1 MKHSVKKNQIA
12 YLITLGSILA
22 LSACGGE
29 SSANQSK
36 PVTPAAQAPASTTSP
51 ATGNQQNITTTIT
64 GAGASFPQPIY
75 VQWATAYQQAGKG
88 QLNYQSIGSSGGVKQ
103 IIAKTVDF
111 GASDA
116 PMKAEDLAKNDLIQ
130 FPTVIGGVVPIINI
144 KGIEAGKLVLN
155 GELLADIYMG
165 RITQWNDPKIAALNP
180 DLKLP
185 AETIS
190 TVFRADGSGTT
201 HIFTSYLSQVSPE
214 WQKQVGA
221 ANSIKWPTADKGA
234 AGKGNEGVASYVA
247 RIPNAIGYVEYA
259 YAKQNNM
266 AHAALKNAAGNVVQ
280 PSQQTFAAAA
290 QTDWKKAAGFGVS
303 LTNQADAQAWP
314 IAATTFILMHKK
326 PADPEKVRAALA
338 FFDWAYQNGNDAATK
353 LDYVPLPDATK
364 DLVRQEWKQIVGA
377 DGKAIY

>member
-1 MKHSVKKNQIA
+1 MSIKPTLIA
-12 YLITLGSILA
+12 LSTVLA
-22 LSACGGE
+22 LAACGG
-29 SSANQSK
+29 SNSGDSATK
-36 PVTPAAQAPASTTSP
+36 TVTPATQQNTAAPASAPTQT
-51 ATGNQQNITTTIT
+51 AQIT
-64 GAGASFPQPIY
+64 GAGASFPQPVY
-75 VQWATAYQQAGKG
+75 VQWATAYQGAGKG

-103 IIAKTVDF
+103 ITAKTVDF

-116 PMKAEDLAKNDLIQ
+116 PMKAEDLEKNGLIQ
-130 FPTVIGGVVPIINI
+130 FPTVIGGVVPIVNI
-144 KGIEAGKLVLN
+144 KGIEAGKLVLDGN
-155 GELLADIYMG
+155 LLAEIYLG
-165 RITQWNDPKIAALNP
+165 NIKEWNDPKIAALNP

-185 AETIS
+185 AEPIT

-201 HIFTSYLSQVSPE
+201 NIFTTYLSQVSPS
-214 WQKQVGA
+214 WKDKAGA
-221 ANSIKWPTADKGA
+221 ANTIKWPTANKGA

-290 QTDWKKAAGFGVS
+290 QTDWTKTAGFGVS

-314 IAATTFILMHKK
+314 IAATTFILMHKNPSD
-326 PADPEKVRAALA
+326 PAKSRASLE
-338 FFDWAYQNGNDAATK
+338 FFDWAYQNGNDAAAK

-364 DLVRQEWKQIVGA
+364 DLVRQEWKKIVGA